1 VHKQGF
7 QALLATPPKW
17 RSTHFAIHHV
27 PWPVSDA
34 HAGLNSAAASDLSTS
49 HDEIGSQPVDN
60 IVPRW
65 QLGVVVPKRHA
76 RRAVTRSMLKRLL
89 RSGFERRRAARDRRK
104 DGDDNE
110 GRVGLPPGLWLVRL
124 RAPFAVATFISAD
137 SPALR
142 RAAAAEFDALLQR
155 VPARAAHAA

>member
-27 PWPVSDA
+27 PWPV
-34 HAGLNSAAASDLSTS
+34 AGADAASEIVASTDLSTS
-49 HDEIGSQPVDN
+49 HDQNGSLPVDN
-60 IVPRW
+60 IVHRW

-89 RSGFERRRAARDRRK
+89 RAGFERRRVAC
-104 DGDDNE
+104 
-110 GRVGLPPGLWLVRL
+110 GRPQDLPSGLWLVRL
-124 RAPFAVATFISAD
+124 RAPFAVTTFVSAD

-142 RAAAAEFDALLQR
+142 LAAATEFDALLHR

>member
-1 VHKQGF
+1 VPWAATERLVHKQGF

-27 PWPVSDA
+27 PWPVSGADA
-34 HAGLNSAAASDLSTS
+34 ASRKVVVSDLSTS
-49 HDEIGSQPVDN
+49 HDQIGSQPVDN
-60 IVPRW
+60 IVYRW

-76 RRAVTRSMLKRLL
+76 RRAVTRSMFKRLL
-89 RSGFERRRAARDRRK
+89 RAGFERRRVA
-104 DGDDNE
+104 GDSH
-110 GRVGLPPGLWLVRL
+110 RGLPPGLWLVRL
-124 RAPFAVATFISAD
+124 RAPFAVATYVSAD

-155 VPARAAHAA
+155 VPAQATHAA